1 MEMNERKIILIGG
14 GTPYTPQVSRKAWN
28 NLTPIQQIE
37 CLEQA
42 QRGDCS
48 PPSDIPIGFWKAATH
63 HMKYEGLAKVGH
75 IEGGECETIRLT
87 DLGEA
92 YLMQAKAKTQ
102 TEKRETAAAK
112 RLASQELQE
121 VKPELE
127 KAGLI
132 LEGQWEGTPAEFGC
146 LVLELFEQHKVANNG
161 GKAWK
166 DCAKWA
172 GYTGSINAARNAID
186 ANPNTRGDNAETIRR
201 ICRKK

>member
-1 MEMNERKIILIGG
+1 MEMNERKIILMCS
-14 GTPYTPQVSRKAWN
+14 GTPYTPQVSKKAWD
-28 NLTPIQQIE
+28 NLTPSQQIE

-48 PPSDIPIGFWKAATH
+48 PPSGIPVGFWNAATH

-75 IEGGECETIRLT
+75 IEGGECETIGLT

-92 YLMQAKAKTQ
+92 YLMQANARTQ
-102 TEKRETAAAK
+102 KKKRETAAAK
-112 RLASQELQE
+112 RLASPELQE
-121 VKPELE
+121 VKQELA

-132 LEGQWEGTPAEFGC
+132 VNGQWEGSPAEFGC
-146 LVLELFEQHKVANNG
+146 LVFELYEQRKVANNG

-172 GYTGSINAARNAID
+172 GFPGSINAARNAID
-186 ANPNTRGDNAETIRR
+186 ANPNTRGDNAESIRR
-201 ICRKK
+201 ICKKK